1 MEAVNKNKVRPLIQ
15 LLAAA
20 STIAVPLAGWYAA
33 LAFAF
38 GRFEFLWTLPPLL
51 MVCIG
56 LGLTAVYLQTGSL
69 PDERRFMTM
78 TGYLV
83 AELILMLGAVF
94 MFEADQ
100 SLFWKR

>member
-1 MEAVNKNKVRPLIQ
+1 MTKNRLRPLLRLI
-15 LLAAA
+15 AAA
-20 STIAVPLAGWYAA
+20 ATVALPLAGWYMA
-33 LAFAF
+33 LAYAF

-51 MVCIG
+51 LACIG
-56 LGLTAVYLQTGSL
+56 VGLSGVYLQTGSM

>member
-1 MEAVNKNKVRPLIQ
+1 MKKNTLGSLLRF
-15 LLAAA
+15 LAAA
-20 STIAVPLAGWYAA
+20 STLAVPLAGWYIA
-33 LAFAF
+33 LAYAF
-38 GRFEFLWTLPPLL
+38 GRFELLWTLPPLL

-56 LGLTAVYLQTGSL
+56 AGLSGVYFQTAAL

-94 MFEADQ
+94 MFESDQ
-100 SLFWKR
+100 TLFWKR

>member
-1 MEAVNKNKVRPLIQ
+1 MTKNRPRPLLRLI
-15 LLAAA
+15 AAA
-20 STIAVPLAGWYAA
+20 ATVALPLAGWCMS
-33 LAFAF
+33 LAYAF

-51 MVCIG
+51 LACIG
-56 LGLTAVYLQTGSL
+56 VGLSGVYLQTGSL

-94 MFEADQ
+94 VFEADQ